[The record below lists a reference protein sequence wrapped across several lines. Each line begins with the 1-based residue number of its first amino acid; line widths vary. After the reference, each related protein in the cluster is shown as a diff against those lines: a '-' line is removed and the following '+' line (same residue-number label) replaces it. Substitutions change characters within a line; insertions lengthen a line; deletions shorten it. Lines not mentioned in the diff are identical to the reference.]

1 MTEQEDK
8 TLSLTKAKAV
18 VHRLFKFR
26 LRSENELRSNLKD
39 KGFPPEIIGQT
50 IAFFIK
56 CEMIDDA
63 VFAKA
68 WIGSRLNKPMGLRR
82 IKQELK
88 EKGIAD
94 EIIADELS
102 KAKSN
107 YDESEAV
114 KEVVK
119 RRSRIYTG
127 LDPLKA
133 KRRMEGY
140 LIRRGFSTET
150 IYKTLNKKKDYDDR

>member
-1 MTEQEDK
+1 MTTPDDDK
-8 TLSLTKAKAV
+8 LTLSKAKAV

-26 LRSENELRSNLKD
+26 LRSENEIRSKLRE
-39 KGFPPEIIGQT
+39 KGFTPEIVGET

-63 VFAKA
+63 IFAKA

-94 EIIADELS
+94 EIIASELG
-102 KAKSN
+102 KAKAD

-114 KEVVK
+114 SKVIK
-119 RRSRIYTG
+119 RRARTYQG

-150 IYKTLNKKKDYDDR
+150 IYKTLKGMK